1 MSMVL
6 IDLPNFFNGLAAE
19 SSIEPGLTKAYFL
32 DWLDLELMASIL
44 NPDSVEGSSIG
55 TWVFYSDRA
64 MGRGAARLSAE
75 ELREFVKRHNR
86 ITGISAMPVDIPGE
100 QGESFRFTCSEC
112 GAENETHTLSEKGI
126 DSTLI
131 THLFDTMEH
140 WRTAT
145 IVSQDVDYCPAVR
158 ALRKRGKTVYGAGF
172 IKKAGEALITECFGY
187 KGVMDEY
194 IRGDLNL
201 FLLFRKRGRISQ
213 FIKNACGVKGVSPSS
228 RISIFTRPGGESAAR
243 WSMQLRFVKNEVID
257 PDQESQLLVQAE
269 TIKSEFPFFVVQTKH
284 SSDSLVDMNTILN
297 YCQFSSL
304 IRVRDRQYLDFEL
317 KGPQGTS

>member
-6 IDLPNFFNGLAAE
+6 IDLPNFFNGLVAE
-19 SSIEPGLTKAYFL
+19 SSVGPELTKAYFL

-100 QGESFRFTCSEC
+100 QGESFKFACLKC
-112 GAENETHTLSEKGI
+112 GAENETQTLSEKGI

-158 ALRKRGKTVYGAGF
+158 ALRKRGKLVYGAGF
-172 IKKAGEALITECFGY
+172 VKRAGDALIRECFGY
-187 KGVMDEY
+187 IDVMDVY
-194 IRGDLNL
+194 IRGDLDL
-201 FLLFRKRGRISQ
+201 FLLFRRGGRLSQ
-213 FIKNACGVKGVSPSS
+213 LYKCASGIDGVKVSSGMSSKGVYGETGGWWGIGVELSGKDEISPDKESLL
-228 RISIFTRPGGESAAR
+228 IEQGEA
-243 WSMQLRFVKNEVID
+243 
-257 PDQESQLLVQAE
+257 
-269 TIKSEFPFFVVQTKH
+269 IKREFPFVILQTKH
-284 SSDSLVDMNTILN
+284 IGR
-297 YCQFSSL
+297 SL
-304 IRVRDRQYLDFEL
+304 IDISLALKFRQFGSLRRAKDRCLDFEVT
-317 KGPQGTS
+317 GP